1 MSRFRLILAWLLM
14 AALPLQGMA
23 AASMLFCGSATAARI
38 AKSSGHGSHHQA
50 ATPKHDHAAHGHAV
64 PDAGRAASDATSAE
78 GASGDLK
85 VKTSQNGHACPI
97 CASCCQAG
105 AVGGFAA
112 FPQLSA
118 PPGIEPAHPLVRV
131 VSRTTHLPDKPPR
144 A

>member
-1 MSRFRLILAWLLM
+1 M

-23 AASMLFCGSATAARI
+23 AASMLFCGSTTAARI
-38 AKSSGHGSHHQA
+38 AKAGEGHAGHHMA
-50 ATPKHDHAAHGHAV
+50 VTPKHDHAAHGHAV
-64 PDAGRAASDATSAE
+64 PDAGQATDASGDEAP
-78 GASGDLK
+78 SGDLK
-85 VKTSQNGHACPI
+85 HKTSQNGHACPI

-118 PPGIEPAHPLVRV
+118 PPSIQPSHPLVRV
-131 VSRTTHLPDKPPR
+131 VSRTTPLPDKPPR